1 MTAASSSLSL
11 SGHAPFPYEGEM
23 EAPRPDDAS
32 AASVAEEDEGID
44 AAVFVPY
51 EPTIPICNAREHP
64 ADIAESAS
72 LS

>member
-1 MTAASSSLSL
+1 
-11 SGHAPFPYEGEM
+11 M

-32 AASVAEEDEGID
+32 AANVAEEDEGID

-51 EPTIPICNAREHP
+51 EPTVPIRNAQPHP